1 MKKLILFIF
10 LLFVVCSCGTVKQI
24 PVNNKEVVNIRDS
37 VVLRD
42 SVITTYIN
50 KERVVDVVPVY
61 DTLKLETEYARSVSF
76 VDTVSHSLKGE
87 LTQKDTVPVK
97 TKILYKDR
105 VVYKDRIV
113 EKEVPITV
121 EVPKKYIPK
130 WVWYSLG
137 CNLLILLYLILKL
150 KLFVS

>member
-1 MKKLILFIF
+1 MKKLILFIL
-10 LLFVVCSCGTVKQI
+10 LLFVACSCSTTRYI
-24 PVNNKEVVNIRDS
+24 PVEKNETVNIRDS

-50 KERVVDVVPVY
+50 KERIIDVVPVY
-61 DTLKLETEYARSVSF
+61 DTLRLETEYARSVSF

-105 VVYKDRIV
+105 VVYKDRAV
-113 EKEVPITV
+113 EKSVPVEVVKEKEV
-121 EVPKKYIPK
+121 IPK
-130 WVWYSLG
+130 WAWYSLG
-137 CNLLILLYLILKL
+137 CNLLILLYLLLKFKRVL
-150 KLFVS
+150 